1 MFAASSH
8 TRADKPGSGG
18 GETKPPEERIRSFSP
33 GESGFWSME
42 RGMAVRFGVVDFC
55 VLDVVASLFS
65 FAGASFLLLLVLS
78 FDAVVL
84 LLASTALESPALL
97 ISEFVQ

>member
-1 MFAASSH
+1 
-8 TRADKPGSGG
+8 
-18 GETKPPEERIRSFSP
+18 
-33 GESGFWSME
+33 
-42 RGMAVRFGVVDFC
+42 MAVRFGVVDFC

-65 FAGASFLLLLVLS
+65 FAGGASFLLLLVLS